1 MASQEIKDK
10 WHADPKN
17 WKIGILY
24 FNKEDRR
31 IIVPKRINFLGW
43 TANFA
48 KPIVYVILIG
58 VLCILF
64 FFTSN

>member
-31 IIVPKRINFLGW
+31 VIVPKRINFLGW
-43 TANFA
+43 TLNFA
-48 KPIVYVILIG
+48 NPIVYVILIG
-58 VLCILF
+58 GLCILY

>member
-1 MASQEIKDK
+1 MANQEIKDK

-43 TANFA
+43 TLNFA
-48 KPIVYVILIG
+48 NPIVYVILIG
-58 VLCILF
+58 GLCILY

>member
-1 MASQEIKDK
+1 
-10 WHADPKN
+10 
-17 WKIGILY
+17 LY

-43 TANFA
+43 TLNFA
-48 KPIVYVILIG
+48 NPIVYVILIG
-58 VLCILF
+58 GLCILY

>member
-43 TANFA
+43 TLNFA
-48 KPIVYVILIG
+48 NPIVYVILIG
-58 VLCILF
+58 GLCILY

>member
-17 WKIGILY
+17 RKLGILY
-24 FNKEDRR
+24 FNKEDKR
-31 IIVPKRINFLGW
+31 IIVPKRIGFLGW
-43 TANFA
+43 TLNFA
-48 KPIVYVILIG
+48 NPIVYVILIG
-58 VLCILF
+58 GLCILY

>member
-17 WKIGILY
+17 RKFGILY

-31 IIVPKRINFLGW
+31 IIVPKRINILGW
-43 TANFA
+43 TLNLAN
-48 KPIVYVILIG
+48 PIVYVILIG
-58 VLCILF
+58 GLCILY

>member
-10 WHADPKN
+10 WHADSKN
-17 WKIGILY
+17 WKFGILY

-43 TANFA
+43 TVNFA
-48 KPIVYVILIG
+48 NPIVYVILIG
-58 VLCILF
+58 VLCILYF
-64 FFTSN
+64 SKSK